1 MEVNK
6 GYSWK
11 KFFRDI
17 FNLFWILTVGLSSA
31 ISHAVTGVLQCITII
46 GIPFGKAHFAF
57 IKLVFAP
64 AGKVVVTKFSRHP
77 FLNTLWLIFGG
88 FALCLQYL
96 LVSGLLYLSIIGIPL
111 AKQLSKLRKYVFA
124 PFGADIVKDGEYSKY
139 KDTPYDIKLLNR
151 HICANPAAPVMER
164 TDGKVQTAREYIR
177 SLRKENAELVARK
190 TNCVPLYAFIVF
202 WLFLAI
208 MNLPLNVTPNTIFI
222 GSPYASTLGS
232 VGIAVVCCLVLLAIK
247 SAEKKRETVFL
258 KKHLLCLLPYYPN
271 CAPIA
276 KEKFA
281 WYDKVQKAVGL
292 PTKKREMKTY
302 LKRICANPEKE
313 LLIAGGKQITAMEYM
328 QSKKKAAKKLNKNYT
343 IAIIAIVLSPITI
356 YSLTWLFEIVL
367 ARVFTLDAFFTLAF
381 FTLAIWLLAL
391 EEAICLQI
399 IVCFLLFFNAKSK
412 RYRFL
417 VTEVVYPLLDY
428 YPKDTPESKKQKS
441 SFSHFVKTFG
451 LNK

>member
-222 GSPYASTLGS
+222 GSLYAPTLGS

-258 KKHLLCLLPYYPN
+258 KKHLLCLINYYPN
-271 CAPIA
+271 SAPLA

-302 LKRICANPEKE
+302 LKRICANPQMPLRTSSGNSITVTQYICSKKE
-313 LLIAGGKQITAMEYM
+313 QVKKLTNKYRQSIVLTLISTAIFIIAANFSKITAADSILFTPVVAGITVAGLIGIPNM
-328 QSKKKAAKKLNKNYT
+328 LV
-343 IAIIAIVLSPITI
+343 AIIG
-356 YSLTWLFEIVL
+356 LFC
-367 ARVFTLDAFFTLAF
+367 VFSA
-381 FTLAIWLLAL
+381 
-391 EEAICLQI
+391 QRKQ
-399 IVCFLLFFNAKSK
+399 NK
-412 RYRFL
+412 FL

-428 YPKDTPESKKQKS
+428 YPQDTPESKKQKS